1 MTACAIRY
9 RLDSSGP
16 ATFLVDCDGQLRIFT
31 RGSLGGVVPR
41 SLLLALLADS
51 GCRWVPGQGTV
62 EIEATESLPYRVAE
76 PHERPFWQPPDATA
90 DHADL
95 S

>member
-62 EIEATESLPYRVAE
+62 EVEATELPPSRATGRHETSFWLPAE
-76 PHERPFWQPPDATA
+76 AA
-90 DHADL
+90 ASHADL